1 MRISSPGRPKDPFSA
16 ALDALRLQLRGG
28 RLILGEPLTITDL
41 AEDLGLSA
49 TPVREALSRLAGEGL
64 IEDRRGRG
72 YFARRVDVADLVEL
86 YALRSLYLVGASRR
100 LAQDRPDR
108 QPWAQVMLAATE
120 HEGASGRSG
129 LSDRLFGHL
138 VALAGSQAL
147 LDAYHLVAVRLAPAV
162 RVEADVLP
170 DVSQDAQRLAAAFD
184 QDERAAVSAITEF
197 HKVRQDH
204 AGDLVRAMRASA
216 NISAL

>member
-41 AEDLGLSA
+41 AENLGLSA

-72 YFARRVDVADLVEL
+72 YFARRVDVADLAEL
-86 YALRSLYLVGASRR
+86 YALRSLYLVGAFQR
-100 LAQDRPDR
+100 LAQDRPDPER
-108 QPWAQVMLAATE
+108 WAQVMLAATE
-120 HEGASGRSG
+120 QEDVPGRHG
-129 LSDRLFGHL
+129 LTDQLFGRL
-138 VALAGSQAL
+138 VALAGNQAL

-162 RVEADVLP
+162 RVEADVLS
-170 DVSQDAQRLAAAFD
+170 DVDHDAQRLAAAFD
-184 QDERAAVSAITEF
+184 QDERVAVSTIKEF
-197 HKVRQDH
+197 HQIRQEH
-204 AGDLVRAMRASA
+204 ASDLVRAMRASA
-216 NISAL
+216 NISSL